1 MIEELMNE
9 YLSNAEIA
17 ATVDYSDKKSVRK
30 FNASSDRMR
39 AIADEVVT
47 LGEDAVVQFASLLDR
62 EPAAGWAATHL
73 VEKANLDAATLS
85 RCFARVEQ
93 AKAEEEA
100 KGNLADAM
108 ITEMWLKEWRAKKA
122 TSEY

>member
-1 MIEELMNE
+1 MIEELINE

-17 ATVDYSDKKSVRK
+17 ATVDYSDKKSVQK
-30 FNASSDRMR
+30 FNVSSDRMR
-39 AIADEVVT
+39 AIAVEVVN
-47 LGEDAVVQFASLLDR
+47 LGKDALVQFASLLDK

-73 VEKANLDAATLS
+73 VEKANLDGETLS

-108 ITEMWLKEWRAKKA
+108 ITETWLKEWRAKKA
-122 TSEY
+122 TTDN